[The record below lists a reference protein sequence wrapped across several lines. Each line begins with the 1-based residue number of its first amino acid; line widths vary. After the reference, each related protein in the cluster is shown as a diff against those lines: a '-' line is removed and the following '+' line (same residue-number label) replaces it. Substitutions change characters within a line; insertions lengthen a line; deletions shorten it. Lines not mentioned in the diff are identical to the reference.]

1 MSEQTYCESIG
12 LKVGDKIRVLE
23 ARRVFPEGAV
33 ITLVEDDGTE
43 IPYFSDDAGIRK
55 AFSLGRDTGNYLPEG
70 KGWERVVTSDEWIIN
85 EGLRD
90 TCPEELREKLI
101 EVVSLAGSTRTDYG
115 KNFSYWKRS
124 DKHPAHPSAVVKFR
138 IPVVQGVVETKPEV
152 QAHDPVNRPSHYML
166 FPEHQIEFIDVR
178 DVLIERLNGF
188 TPRQIDYWSR
198 AFEYLARAGGK
209 NGVED
214 IKKAKWYLDRLVGTL
229 EE

>member
-1 MSEQTYCESIG
+1 MSKWIEWTKG
-12 LKVGDKIRVLE
+12 APKPADNTVLE
-23 ARRVFPEGAV
+23 WTNACGNSGIATSGELCWEGSGAR
-33 ITLVEDDGTE
+33 D
-43 IPYFSDDAGIRK
+43 
-55 AFSLGRDTGNYLPEG
+55 
-70 KGWERVVTSDEWIIN
+70 RVVSYRILTQPDEWIIN
-85 EGLRD
+85 EGLCD